1 MGNFGMVMADPDGA
15 FCRRTILCFFS
26 PVFVSVC
33 RLNIEN
39 AYN

>member
-15 FCRRTILCFFS
+15 FCVFFS